1 MTRPLEGHFAGRVAL
16 VTGGG
21 RGIGR
26 TTAARFAEA
35 GARVVRW
42 DLPGGDPEPLEGT
55 EYDRVDVTDR
65 RAVEEATAR
74 ILAAHRRL
82 DVVINN
88 AGVNFGHQGV
98 TTLDDDTWSRILST
112 NLEGPLHVVRA
123 VAPAMIERRRGVI
136 VNTSSLLGRE
146 PVPDWAAY
154 GAAKAALETL
164 TRAWSK
170 ELGPH
175 GIRVNAVAPGFVD
188 TALNGWMKPKAL
200 QDIVALTPL
209 RRAGTPEDV
218 AAVHLFLA
226 SDLAAFVTG
235 VVIPIDGG
243 LTL

>member
-1 MTRPLEGHFAGRVAL
+1 MSRPLEDHFAGRLVL

-26 TTAARFAEA
+26 TTAEHFARA

-42 DLPGGDPEPLEGT
+42 DLPGQDPQPLEGT
-55 EYDRVDVTDR
+55 EYDSVDVSDR
-65 RAVEEATAR
+65 SAVEAASAR
-74 ILAAHRRL
+74 ILADHRRV

-88 AGVNFGHQGV
+88 AGVNFGHQGA
-98 TTLDDDTWSRILST
+98 TTLDDETWRRILST
-112 NLEGPLHVVRA
+112 NLEGPVHVIRA

-146 PVPDWAAY
+146 PMPDWAAY
-154 GAAKAALETL
+154 GAAKAGLEAL

-188 TALNGWMKPKAL
+188 TALNGWVDPEAARGV
-200 QDIVALTPL
+200 VALTPL